1 MIPPILAACPGAGLV
16 AAGADRHRMAGQ
28 DRSQGVQR
36 RMNRRISSLAAAAL
50 LAGTAPALAEMRPSL
65 SFYGVPGII
74 DIPSGEAM
82 KDGAVAVTAS
92 YFGSQLR
99 TTLTFQITPRISG
112 SYRFSA
118 TDNWN
123 DALAPGDPLNDGY
136 DSYNDRSFDLR
147 LLLLKESGW
156 LPSVTLG
163 LQDFVGT
170 GKNSAEYIVA
180 TKSVGE
186 RLKLTAG
193 LGWGRL
199 GSWNDI
205 GSFGDR
211 PEVTTDLGGK
221 PSVDQWFRGPVAP
234 FAGVEWQVNDR
245 WTVKGEY
252 SSDGYDEVAGDRKV
266 FDRRSPFNFG
276 VEYQYGDSMR
286 FGLYSLYGSEIG
298 FNLQLTFDPKRRP
311 AGGILGPAPGPVG
324 TRPSRSADPAAW
336 SGGWTTQPGTAETL
350 RGTLSKELTPDGLIV
365 EDFSYTATTVH
376 LRVRNTQIDSGPQA
390 IGRTARALSR
400 VMPAS
405 VEVFEIV
412 PVVRGMGA
420 SKVTIRRSD
429 LEALEHSPANDAALR
444 GKVQIAEAGPAP
456 GGLRDETFYPRF
468 TWGIVPVLKF
478 SEPLRGDLGLRLSAS
493 YELGPGLVLSGS
505 VFQILGGNFDGCE
518 FCKESLLPQVRS
530 DAYRYNSDSDL
541 AVERLTLAWYAKPAE
556 NLYARVTFGYLERMH
571 GGISTELLWKPVDSR
586 LALGAELNFTK
597 QRDPGGMGFGYVRV
611 PVDGSP
617 SYSYEHEAVSGHV
630 SAYYDF
636 GGGYLGQVD
645 VGRYLAGDSGATFS
659 LNREFANG
667 VKLGAYATLTTA
679 SAEEFGEGSFDKG
692 IRVTIPMNWLL
703 GRPDRGEF
711 NATMRSLQRDGGAR
725 LEIEG
730 RLYDSVRDYHMG
742 VLDTQWGRVWR

>member
-1 MIPPILAACPGAGLV
+1 MVVQGS
-16 AAGADRHRMAGQ
+16 R
-28 DRSQGVQR
+28 GVQN
-36 RMNRRISSLAAAAL
+36 RMNRRISSLAAVSAAAV
-50 LAGTAPALAEMRPSL
+50 LAGSAPALAEMRPGL

-74 DIPSGEAM
+74 DMPSGEAM
-82 KDGAVAVTAS
+82 KDGSIGVTLA

-112 SYRFSA
+112 SYRFSS
-118 TDNWN
+118 TRNWS

-136 DSYNDRSFDLR
+136 DTYNDRAFDLR
-147 LLLLKESGW
+147 LLLLEETDY
-156 LPSVTLG
+156 LPAVTLG

-180 TKSVGE
+180 TKSFGD
-186 RLKLTAG
+186 RLKVTAG

-199 GSWNDI
+199 GSYNDI

-211 PEVTTDLGGK
+211 PEVELGQGGK
-221 PSVDQWFRGPVAP
+221 PSIDQWFRGPVAP
-234 FAGVEWQVNDR
+234 FAGVEWQINDN
-245 WTVKGEY
+245 WKAKAEY
-252 SSDGYDEVAGDRKV
+252 SSDGYDEVSGDRKI
-266 FDRRSPFNFG
+266 FERRSPFNFG
-276 VEYQYGDSMR
+276 VEYEYAEAVR
-286 FGLYSLYGSEIG
+286 VGLYSLYGTEIG
-298 FNLQLTFDPKRRP
+298 FNVQLTMDPKRRP
-311 AGGILGPAPGPVG
+311 AGGILGPAPGQVG

-336 SGGWTTQPGTAETL
+336 SGGWTTQPGAAESL
-350 RGTLSKELTPDGLIV
+350 RGKLSKELAPDGLIV

-412 PVVRGMGA
+412 PLVRGMGA

-429 LEALEHSPANDAALR
+429 LEALEHSPANDTALR

-456 GGLRDETFYPRF
+456 GGLRDETVYPRF
-468 TWGIVPVLKF
+468 TWGIFPVLRV
-478 SEPLRGDLGLRLSAS
+478 SEPLHGDIGLRLNAS
-493 YELGPGLVLSGS
+493 YELRPGLVLSGS
-505 VFQILGGNFDGCE
+505 VFQKLAGNFDECEGC
-518 FCKESLLPQVRS
+518 KPSNLPPVRS
-530 DAYRYNSDSDL
+530 DMAYYDL
-541 AVERLTLAWYAKPAE
+541 ATDTSLDRLQLAWYAKPADQ
-556 NLYARVTFGYLERMH
+556 LYSRVTFGFLERMH
-571 GGISTELLWKPVDSR
+571 AGLSAELLWKPVDSR
-586 LALGAELNFTK
+586 FALGAEVNYTR
-597 QRDPGGMGFGYVRV
+597 QRDRDGFGFGEYDYGV
-611 PVDGSP
+611 
-617 SYSYEHEAVSGHV
+617 ATGHL

-659 LNREFANG
+659 LDREFANG

-703 GRPDRGEF
+703 GQPDRGEF
-711 NATMRSLQRDGGAR
+711 TTTMRSLQRDGGAR
-725 LEIEG
+725 LEVDG